1 MILARNKK
9 PGEQL
14 ADKEALSRPPDNPWV
29 KAIHR
34 LLRNR
39 AATIGLA
46 IIVFFILIGIFADV
60 VAPYDPIKVNFA
72 AVRQPP
78 SMQHLMGTDKQGRDV
93 LSRII
98 YGTRISMSVGFF
110 SQLLT
115 ILVGTVL
122 GAVAGY
128 YGGKVDTIIMRIT
141 DIFYAFPNLLLLIIL
156 MAAFG
161 RGFLNLLVALAFTA
175 WVGPARLVRGQVLQ
189 LKEFEF
195 VESARA
201 LGASDRHIIF
211 NHMLPNVMSSIMVA
225 FSFGVPGA
233 ILAEAGLS
241 FLGIGLV
248 PPTPSWGIML
258 NDGFAVLRAMPH
270 VVFFPALVIAIVMI
284 AFLYLGDGLRDALD
298 PRA

>member
-9 PGEQL
+9 SAEQL
-14 ADKEALSRPPDNPWV
+14 SKESLSRPPDNPWV
-29 KAIHR
+29 KAWHR
-34 LLRNR
+34 LLHNR
-39 AATIGLA
+39 AATLGLG
-46 IIVFFILIGIFADV
+46 IILFFILIGIFADV
-60 VAPYDPIKVNFA
+60 ITPYDPIKANFA
-72 AVRQPP
+72 AVRQAP
-78 SMQHLMGTDKQGRDV
+78 SLQHLMGTDKQGRDV

-98 YGTRISMSVGFF
+98 YGTRISMSIGFL
-110 SQLLT
+110 SQVLT
-115 ILVGTVL
+115 ILVGTIL
-122 GAVAGY
+122 GAIAGY
-128 YGGKVDTIIMRIT
+128 YGGKLDTLIMRIT
-141 DIFYAFPNLLLLIIL
+141 DVFYAFPNLLLLIIL

-161 RGFLNLLVALAFTA
+161 RGFLNLLVAMTFTA
-175 WVGPARLVRGQVLQ
+175 WVGSARLVRGQVLQ

-201 LGASDRHIIF
+201 LGASDRHIILR
-211 NHMLPNVMSSIMVA
+211 HMLPNVMSTIMVA

-233 ILAEAGLS
+233 ILGEAGLS

-258 NDGFAVLRAMPH
+258 NDGFAVLRALPN
-270 VVFFPALVIAIVMI
+270 VVFFPALVIAIVMV